1 MDLFEQSIPQGGF
14 LALAGSS
21 GCAMAGDPF
30 RAGRQAL
37 VDVALEGCGAGLA
50 EDEAAE
56 AVGCGVAVPASGAGA
71 DGAGARLAG
80 KGDRAAR
87 GCLRG
92 RLAVEHPLEPGEAC
106 VVAAGLVDAGE
117 GVLGDKAGLG
127 TLLADL
133 LTPEEELCRANV
145 FDVRLLASRLTGITR
160 WLRRHP
166 AARGLP
172 VGYFGAST
180 GAAAGI
186 VGGCR
191 RPAGAGRGG
200 FLPRRPARPG
210 RAAARLGAGAYAAHR
225 RR

>member
-1 MDLFEQSIPQGGF
+1 
-14 LALAGSS
+14 
-21 GCAMAGDPF
+21 MAGDPF

-117 GVLGDKAGLG
+117 GVLGDSQLNYGRCHRPPGCRTGGCCRTAGSRLGRASGRFGVLGGLG
-127 TLLADL
+127 RSRSSALSATLAY
-133 LTPEEELCRANV
+133 RA
-145 FDVRLLASRLTGITR
+145 A
-160 WLRRHP
+160 LRSVDGR
-166 AARGLP
+166 RR
-172 VGYFGAST
+172 
-180 GAAAGI
+180 AAAGAMARNGQGAESSI
-186 VGGCR
+186 VMGAKKDLR
-191 RPAGAGRGG
+191 RTWPSRTAPPGRSSS
-200 FLPRRPARPG
+200 P
-210 RAAARLGAGAYAAHR
+210 RAAAAAGAAPATGWSPAR
-225 RR
+225 